1 MRFYCILGHFFQ
13 TKSNFSKCPVPHC
26 NWVLGDCIKFGHFL
40 PNSDLFR
47 ATFVA
52 DCIKFWSFCKI
63 LVFFGLFQKKPE
75 FRAEARNS
83 GLSGS
88 TVFDCSWGTLLGK
101 SIMHFWQRE
110 AHWELTGGQFWYW
123 NDIKTFKDDH
133 SIKDESFNLCRY
145 VFDVSI

>member
-13 TKSNFSKCPVPHC
+13 TKSNFSKCPVSLSLQ
-26 NWVLGDCIKFGHFL
+26 LGFGRLYKIWPFL

-47 ATFVA
+47 VTFVA

-75 FRAEARNS
+75 SRAEARNS

-101 SIMHFWQRE
+101 SLMHFWQRE
-110 AHWELTGGQFWYW
+110 AHWELTGGQF
-123 NDIKTFKDDH
+123 
-133 SIKDESFNLCRY
+133 L
-145 VFDVSI
+145 